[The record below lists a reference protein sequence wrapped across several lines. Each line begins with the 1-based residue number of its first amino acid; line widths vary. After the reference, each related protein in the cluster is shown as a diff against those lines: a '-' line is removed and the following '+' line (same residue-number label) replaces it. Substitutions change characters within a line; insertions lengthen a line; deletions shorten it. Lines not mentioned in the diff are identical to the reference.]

1 MFFLSVPALN
11 HWTQPNI
18 AKPMKKT
25 TAKSAAKTPAPA
37 KKAPAKTVKKAA
49 APIVAPTPA
58 PAPVEKKA
66 PAAKKPAVKK
76 AAPAAS
82 AVTRITAAIDVGFG
96 NSLYLRG
103 EGGGL
108 SWDKGVLMD
117 CIADDSW
124 TITLAES
131 AKPIECKFLLND
143 VAWCVGNDYIVT
155 AGSSVV
161 LKPTF

>member
-1 MFFLSVPALN
+1 
-11 HWTQPNI
+11 
-18 AKPMKKT
+18 MKKST
-25 TAKSAAKTPAPA
+25 TKPAAKTPAPA
-37 KKAPAKTVKKAA
+37 KKAPAKTVKKTAA
-49 APIVAPTPA
+49 APA
-58 PAPVEKKA
+58 KA
-66 PAAKKPAVKK
+66 PAKTPVKAPAKVPAKAATKPAVK
-76 AAPAAS
+76 APAVKKAAS

-108 SWDKGVLMD
+108 SWDKGVLLD
-117 CIADDSW
+117 CVSDESW

-131 AKPIECKFLLND
+131 TKPIECKFLLND
-143 VAWCVGNDYIVT
+143 VAWSVGNDYIVP

>member
-1 MFFLSVPALN
+1 
-11 HWTQPNI
+11 
-18 AKPMKKT
+18 MKKT

-37 KKAPAKTVKKAA
+37 KKAPAKTVKKAV
-49 APIVAPTPA
+49 VAPVVPAPKPVAKKAVVKTPA
-58 PAPVEKKA
+58 V
-66 PAAKKPAVKK
+66 KKPAVKK
-76 AAPAAS
+76 AAPAPS

-108 SWDKGVLMD
+108 SWDKGVLLD
-117 CIADDSW
+117 CVADDSW

-131 AKPIECKFLLND
+131 SKPIECKFLLND
-143 VAWCVGNDYIVT
+143 VAWCVGNDYIVP

>member
-1 MFFLSVPALN
+1 
-11 HWTQPNI
+11 
-18 AKPMKKT
+18 MKKT

-66 PAAKKPAVKK
+66 PAKKPAVKK
-76 AAPAAS
+76 AAPAPS

-131 AKPIECKFLLND
+131 SKPIECKFLLND